1 MKKEKEK
8 KKGRGGFEACQTDT
22 LLLFYINNPTK
33 AAFQQQ
39 VEYVTCMQSLCKNGN
54 IKMEIKK
61 FVYIKQSTFNDLL
74 LFSVTVTTARS
85 KHKMVDIF
93 MYTILK
99 FILHKV

>member
-1 MKKEKEK
+1 MKKEKK
-8 KKGRGGFEACQTDT
+8 KKGEGGFEACQTDT

-33 AAFQQQ
+33 AAFQQ
-39 VEYVTCMQSLCKNGN
+39 VEYVTCMQSLCKNGD